1 MSRDANEG
9 REGSNW
15 ASAFA
20 AGTGELRRVTQSG
33 STVARCTDAAR
44 DRVGH
49 CVLMTLSHPPKI
61 RLFSSDLDGTLLGN
75 PESAQRFK
83 HAWEALDA
91 KHRPMLV
98 LNSGRSVKDTS
109 ALIAAR
115 RLPEPDYIIGG
126 VGTELYN
133 WRTQADEPEF
143 NAQFGEGWD
152 LAKVEEIMRS
162 MPGVERQPPEF
173 LHPYKS
179 SWDLPRADRT
189 KIDELRRRFAADGLQ
204 VNVVYSSL
212 RDLDVLPSRA
222 NKGNALA
229 WLCTRLG
236 IALDAVLV
244 AGDTANDSAMFLL
257 PGVHGI
263 AVENAQPELFEAVVK
278 LPVFVPRQVMA
289 DGVLEGLKHFGV
301 IPEMPVLRNAPA
313 HRPAG
318 AWRGML
324 FSADAFR
331 TLRDEERGL
340 IAEGYR
346 QALIALRKNITP
358 MGFSAC
364 SLADNTVTGTDVN
377 YRSVWAR
384 DGCFAVVQT
393 IEMEEPDIR
402 EAQRLTLRTLL
413 DAVAP
418 NGQVPAN
425 VRIDDR
431 MPEYTGLGGIC
442 SIDSGLW
449 LIMAVYHYVTATG
462 DVTLITEYS
471 AVLRRCMEW
480 LTAHDSNNDGLIEVP
495 EAGDWTDLFGRSYQV
510 LYDEVL
516 WYRANVCYG
525 RILEYQQEYER
536 AAEFLRWSQHIAG
549 KIKASFWPST
559 SADPKAAAT
568 FADRQSSLGDAQY
581 LIAEITPFAFN
592 WRCDVFG
599 NILAFLTNVIDIE
612 RARTAFR
619 FMWGVGVNAPY
630 PVANLYPAVQ
640 SGDPDWRPYYTVNLL
655 NLPHHYHNGGHWPF
669 IGGLWV
675 RFIHRLGLHDLA
687 CHELVKL
694 AEANRLGRN
703 REWEFNEWIHG
714 RTGRP
719 MGKAYQAWSAAA
731 YLRACQE
738 LHLAPEA
745 AEGE

>member
-1 MSRDANEG
+1 MSRPPP
-9 REGSNW
+9 
-15 ASAFA
+15 ASA
-20 AGTGELRRVTQSG
+20 
-33 STVARCTDAAR
+33 
-44 DRVGH
+44 
-49 CVLMTLSHPPKI
+49 I
-61 RLFSSDLDGTLLGN
+61 RLFSTDLDGTLLGN
-75 PESAQRFK
+75 PESSQRFK
-83 HAWEALDA
+83 QTWESLSRDR
-91 KHRPMLV
+91 RPLLV
-98 LNSGRSVKDTS
+98 FNTGRSAKDTL
-109 ALIAAR
+109 ALVTAR
-115 RLPEPDYIIGG
+115 RLPEPDYVIGG
-126 VGTELYN
+126 VGTELFDF
-133 WRTQADEPEF
+133 RRQSEIAEF

-152 LAKVEEIMRS
+152 LAQVEAIMS
-162 MPGVERQPPEF
+162 SIPGVERQPPQF

-179 SWDLPRADRT
+179 SWYLHRADRHA
-189 KIDELRRRFAADGLQ
+189 IDELRRRFEAAGLQ
-204 VNVVYSSL
+204 VSVIYSSL

-229 WLCTRLG
+229 WLCRRLD
-236 IALDAVLV
+236 LPLTEVLV
-244 AGDTANDSAMFLL
+244 AGDTGNDSAMFLL
-257 PGVHGI
+257 PGVNGI
-263 AVENAQPELFEAVVK
+263 VVENAQPELFEAVVK
-278 LPVFVPRQVMA
+278 LPVFVTRTVMA
-289 DGVLEGLKHFGV
+289 DGVLDGLKHFGV
-301 IPEMPVLRNAPA
+301 IPEVPALRGAAPGQRHHA
-313 HRPAG
+313 T
-318 AWRGML
+318 WRGML
-324 FSADAFR
+324 FAPDAFR
-331 TLRDEERGL
+331 TLREEERAL
-340 IAEGYR
+340 IATGYT

-364 SLADNTVTGTDVN
+364 SLSDNTVTGTDVN

-384 DGCFAVVQT
+384 DGCFTIVQT
-393 IEMEEPDIR
+393 IEMDDPDIR

-413 DAVAP
+413 DAIAP
-418 NGQVPAN
+418 NGQVPSN

-431 MPEYTGLGGIC
+431 TPEYTGIGGIC

-449 LIMAVYHYVTATG
+449 LIMAVYHYVTVTG
-462 DVTLITEYS
+462 DVALLTEYS

-480 LTAHDSNNDGLIEVP
+480 LAAHDSNNDGLIEVP

-525 RILEYQQEYER
+525 RILEYQQDFDR
-536 AAEFLRWSQHIAG
+536 AAEYLRWSQHIAG

-559 SADPKAAAT
+559 SVDPKVTAT
-568 FADRQSSLGDAQY
+568 FADRQSSIGDAQY

-592 WRCDVFG
+592 WRCDVFA
-599 NILAFLTNVIDIE
+599 NVLAFLTNVIDVD

-619 FMWGVGVNAPY
+619 FMWGVGVNNPY

-687 CHELVKL
+687 RHELVKL
-694 AEANRLGRN
+694 AEVNRLGRN
-703 REWEFNEWIHG
+703 REWEFNEWVHG

-738 LHLAPEA
+738 LHLGPDAVHDE
-745 AEGE
+745 